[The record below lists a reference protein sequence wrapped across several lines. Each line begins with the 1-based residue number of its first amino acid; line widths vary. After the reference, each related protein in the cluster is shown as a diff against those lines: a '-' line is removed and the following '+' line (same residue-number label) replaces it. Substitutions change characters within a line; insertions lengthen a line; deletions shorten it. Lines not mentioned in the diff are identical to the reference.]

1 MSQGNA
7 RAAGRRA
14 TWSIAA
20 IAFIAGCEAGPT
32 GNAESPGETT
42 GDDPVVEEV
51 EDPQVAA
58 GTESAEEAGR
68 PLRLLSSRERHQFE
82 LGNAVFNTVFT
93 PATGLGPLF
102 NNRSCAA
109 CHSAPAPGGAGI
121 QIETHATTWSGGACE
136 EFEDIN
142 GGSVVQDSV
151 TPLLYRALGI
161 TREPMPPLATASGKR
176 TTGDL
181 FGFGLLEQI
190 PEAAILR
197 RADPDDRDRDGIS
210 GRPNRTAEGV
220 LGRFGRKAQASD
232 LEDFVIDAFVY
243 EQGVTSVD
251 EEEQTIVGTP
261 LPPGVDPKADPEITD
276 EQLEATVAFVRLL
289 APPVSRLTRADERG
303 RRIFGE
309 IGCAG
314 CHTPAFITQS
324 GPSQALSGRVVRPYT
339 DLLLHDMGRNRAD
352 ICKGQAT
359 PAEFRTEPLM
369 GVRFSSVDL
378 HDGAAR
384 TIRQA
389 IEMHGGEAERAR
401 NRFAR
406 LGARDREAVLSF
418 VGKL

>member
-1 MSQGNA
+1 MFRVNA
-7 RAAGRRA
+7 RAITRRA
-14 TWSIAA
+14 AWSVAA
-20 IAFIAGCEAGPT
+20 IAFITGCES
-32 GNAESPGETT
+32 NAVPDNPDESA
-42 GDDPVVEEV
+42 V
-51 EDPQVAA
+51 EDPVIQEAEDPEIA
-58 GTESAEEAGR
+58 SGLDGAEEPGR
-68 PLRLLSSRERHQFE
+68 PLRLLSARERQQFE
-82 LGNAVFNTVFT
+82 LGKAVFNTVFT
-93 PATGLGPLF
+93 PETGLGPLF

-109 CHSAPAPGGAGI
+109 CHSSPVPGGAGI

-151 TPLLYRALGI
+151 TPLLYQALGI

-176 TTGDL
+176 STGDL

-220 LGRFGRKAQASD
+220 LGRFGRKAQAPD

-251 EEEQTIVGTP
+251 EEEQTIVGTA
-261 LPPGVDPKADPEITD
+261 LPDGVDPMTDPEITD
-276 EQLEATVAFVRLL
+276 EQLHATVAFVRLL
-289 APPVSRLTRADERG
+289 APPAARLTRSDERG
-303 RRIFGE
+303 QRLFGE

-324 GPSQALSGRVVRPYT
+324 GPSQALSRRVIRPYT
-339 DLLLHDMGRNRAD
+339 DLLLHDMGRSRAD

-359 PAEFRTEPLM
+359 PSEFRTEPLM
-369 GVRFSSVDL
+369 GLRFSKVYL
-378 HDGAAR
+378 HDGSAR

-389 IEMHGGEAERAR
+389 IEMHGGEAERAKY
-401 NRFAR
+401 RFAR
-406 LGARDREAVLSF
+406 LGPREKEAVLSF
-418 VGKL
+418 LGKL